1 MMFADSHC
9 HLSFPEF
16 EADRKEVI
24 GRLLDQHVSLVID
37 PGTDVS
43 TSRRSIELA
52 REFDFIFA
60 NVGLHPHETNLPIEE
75 SVYEDLAR
83 LAVEPKVVAIGEI
96 GLDYH
101 YPGSGRDMQRTAFR
115 RMLRLARHL
124 DLPVVIHCR
133 DAWDDMLAI
142 LSEESHSGLRG
153 SMHCFSGG
161 IEEAKKCISLG
172 LKLSI
177 PGTITYKKSLLPD
190 VIRSVSL
197 SDLLTETDAPYL
209 SPVPFRGK
217 RNEPAYV
224 RFVTE
229 AIALALA
236 VPVEKAAEVI
246 HRNTV
251 ELFRLP
257 ELQVPLPHIGSHGP
271 DRTA

>member
-1 MMFADSHC
+1 MFADSHC

-16 EADRKEVI
+16 DADRKEVI
-24 GRLLDQHVSLVID
+24 GRLPEQQVSLVID
-37 PGTDVS
+37 PGTDVT

-75 SVYEDLAR
+75 SIYDELAR
-83 LAVEPKVVAIGEI
+83 LACEPKVVAIGEI

-101 YPGSGRDMQRTAFR
+101 YHGSDREMQQKAFR
-115 RMLRLARHL
+115 RMLGLGRDL

-133 DAWDDMLAI
+133 DAWEDMLAI
-142 LSEESHSGLRG
+142 LSEESHSGFRG

-177 PGTITYKKSLLPD
+177 PGTVTYKKSQLPD

-197 SDLLTETDAPYL
+197 GDLLTETDAPYL

-217 RNEPAYV
+217 RNEPSYV

-229 AIALALA
+229 AIAGVLAL
-236 VPVEKAAEVI
+236 PVEKAANGI
-246 HRNTV
+246 LRNTV

-257 ELQVPLPHIGSHGP
+257 ELRVPLPPVDS
-271 DRTA
+271 